1 MPGGVIFQNLSLG
14 FAGKVSRNPF
24 TKINARQV
32 KSVLDGNGLETQSA
46 IPFGSPLVVNTDN
59 TYSLFGESGSG
70 VSAATLANFGGI
82 AVSEVKQSM
91 TYNYGADVSGNGQFE
106 PNTPC
111 DALQVGSTTIICT
124 EGTPTANG
132 LVYLVTVAG
141 TTSPVGSFVATA
153 TPAGDG
159 ATAIQLTN
167 ARFTNGKMDATG
179 ITEIVLVSQL
189 NA

>member
-24 TKINARQV
+24 VKINARQV
-32 KSVLDGNGLETQSA
+32 KSILDGNGLETQSA
-46 IPFGSPLVVNTDN
+46 IPFGAVVVTNADN
-59 TYSLFGESGSG
+59 TYSLFGESGTG

-91 TYNYGADVSGNGQFE
+91 TYGYGADVGGNGQFE

-111 DALQVGSTTIICT
+111 DALQVGTTTIICT

-132 LVYLVTVAG
+132 LVYLVTVEG
-141 TTSPVGSFVATA
+141 TTSPVGAFVATA
-153 TPAGDG
+153 TPAGG
-159 ATAIQLTN
+159 TAIQLTN
-167 ARFTNGKMDATG
+167 ARFTNGKMDSATG
-179 ITEIVLVSQL
+179 ITEIVLTSQL